1 MAENGAPKHTS
12 KTKPTKNEKE
22 NQKKPYEELLN
33 ATGKFLTDVASAR
46 EMFDTVVPVL
56 KQQGEEFSKELEN
69 KVASMGAEFQ
79 HFQHTTKI
87 TSNVIWLSNEVRRIT
102 GKVSRIIRANNMFRR
117 QSVVLLV
124 SCLDEHVAEILRI
137 SYRTFP
143 EKIKNRDRSLKYHEF
158 IDARSINEIRDQFIE
173 SEIDALLRNSHLD
186 QLDYLDKH
194 FKIGI
199 KEKFSSLANLAELV
213 QRRNLFVHSGGVINR
228 HYLEACKKSGY
239 TLSED
244 QKLGEELHVSEK
256 YFDRSVEIVYE
267 LGLYIA
273 QSITRRLFPK
283 KLEVIDGYLLD
294 WGFDHLKEER
304 WEFAT
309 IVFQYGMDLHDK
321 HISNDNNR
329 RLFIMNRAIAY
340 KWSGKKKKMEELLK
354 SVDWSAANTRFL
366 LVHEVLLE
374 NFDEAEQLM
383 GRMGKGEVTDQDFQ
397 IWPAFRDFRGTE
409 QFIRGYKKI
418 FGKDFQPEI
427 PHPTD

>member
-12 KTKPTKNEKE
+12 KTKPTKSEKE
-22 NQKKPYEELLN
+22 NQLESHEELLN

-56 KQQGEEFSKELEN
+56 EQQGEEFSKELEN
-69 KVASMGAEFQ
+69 KVASMGAEFR

-244 QKLGEELHVSEK
+244 QKLGEELHVSEE

-283 KLEVIDGYLLD
+283 KLEIIDGYLLN

-321 HISNDNNR
+321 HISNDNSR

-397 IWPAFRDFRGTE
+397 TWPAFRDFRGTE
-409 QFIRGYKKI
+409 EFARGYKKI